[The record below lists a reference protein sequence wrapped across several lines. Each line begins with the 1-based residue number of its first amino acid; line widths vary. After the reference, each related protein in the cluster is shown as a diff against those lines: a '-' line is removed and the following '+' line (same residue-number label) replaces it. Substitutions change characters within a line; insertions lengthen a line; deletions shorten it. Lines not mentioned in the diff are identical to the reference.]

1 MAFPTRTTMD
11 LHARTVPAIPE
22 PEAPAGGVL
31 FPRHLGAGGPR
42 AKDGRYQ
49 CAVYVPQPDGTRARK
64 FAYGQTWAECDAKRR
79 ELLDKAENGIP
90 VPTRSAKL
98 AEWLPYWLENVI
110 RPRRKLSTYDK
121 YEAHVR
127 LYLVPRLGSKRLES
141 LTVADVRRFLTA
153 LERDTT
159 AATAKESHRVLRTA
173 LSAACRE
180 ELITRNVVQLVEPPR
195 LRSRDLSPWSLD
207 ETLDFLAAAR
217 KDPLYAAFVVAIA
230 MGLRRGE
237 IIGLRW
243 EDLDLEQRVLYVR
256 QQTQRRR
263 GVLYDDDPKS
273 RRRRAV
279 PLPAMCIAPLRWQ
292 RMRQAAIRERMGD
305 RWTETGHVFT
315 TRTGRP
321 IEPRNLYRSFT
332 RVAKGAGLRVIRLHD
347 ARHGCATL
355 LTAAGVAPRVVM
367 EILGH
372 SQISITMDVY
382 THVVQDTQREAISHM
397 DRLLRRRNSPGPA
410 PGSSPG
416 DRTR

>member
-1 MAFPTRTTMD
+1 MPGQRK
-11 LHARTVPAIPE
+11 RNPN
-22 PEAPAGGVL
+22 
-31 FPRHLGAGGPR
+31 GAGTITKR
-42 AKDGRYQ
+42 KDGRYQ
-49 CAVYVPQPDGTRARK
+49 AAVYVLQPDGTRARK
-64 FAYGQTWAECDAKRR
+64 FAYGKTWAECDIKRR
-79 ELLDKAENGIP
+79 ELLDKVDSGIP

-98 AEWLPYWLENVI
+98 AEWLPYWLDNVVK
-110 RPRRKLSTYDK
+110 PRRKLSTYDK

-141 LTVADVRRFLTA
+141 LGVADVRRFLNG
-153 LERDTT
+153 LEQDTT
-159 AATAKESHRVLRTA
+159 GPTAKKSHRVLRTA

-180 ELITRNVVQLVEPPR
+180 ELVARNVAALVEPPR
-195 LRSRDLSPWSLD
+195 PRARELGPWTLD
-207 ETLDFLAAAR
+207 ETLTFLAAAR
-217 KDPLYAAFVVAIA
+217 KDPLYAAFVLAIA

-243 EDLDLEQRVLYVR
+243 TDVDLDKRVLYVR

-263 GVLYDDDPKS
+263 GVLYDDDPKG

-279 PLPAMCIAPLRWQ
+279 PMPALCIAPMRWH
-292 RMRQAAIRERMGD
+292 RMRQTATQQRAGEKWQDNSGY
-305 RWTETGHVFT
+305 VFT

-332 RVAKGAGLRVIRLHD
+332 RVADGARLRAIRLHD

-397 DRLLRRRNSPGPA
+397 DRLLRRRV
-410 PGSSPG
+410 
-416 DRTR
+416 DR

>member
-1 MAFPTRTTMD
+1 MPGQRK
-11 LHARTVPAIPE
+11 RNPN
-22 PEAPAGGVL
+22 
-31 FPRHLGAGGPR
+31 GAGTITKR
-42 AKDGRYQ
+42 KDGRYQ
-49 CAVYVPQPDGTRARK
+49 AAVYVLQPDGTRARK
-64 FAYGQTWAECDAKRR
+64 FAYGKTWAECDAKRR
-79 ELLDKAENGIP
+79 ELLDKVDSGIP

-98 AEWLPYWLENVI
+98 SEWLPYWLENIVK
-110 RPRRKLSTYDK
+110 PRRKLSTYDK

-141 LTVADVRRFLTA
+141 LSVPDVRRFLNG

-159 AATAKESHRVLRTA
+159 GPTAKESHRVLRTA

-180 ELITRNVVQLVEPPR
+180 ELVARNVAALVEPPR
-195 LRSRDLSPWSLD
+195 PRARELSPWTLD
-207 ETLDFLAAAR
+207 ETLTFLAVAR
-217 KDPLYAAFVVAIA
+217 KDPLYAAFVLAIA

-237 IIGLRW
+237 IVGLRW
-243 EDLDLEQRVLYVR
+243 ADVDLDKRVLYVR

-263 GVLYDDDPKS
+263 GVLYDDDPKG

-279 PLPAMCIAPLRWQ
+279 PMPALCIAPLRWH
-292 RMRQAAIRERMGD
+292 RMRQAAVRQRAGEQWQGNGD
-305 RWTETGHVFT
+305 YVFT

-332 RVAKGAGLRVIRLHD
+332 RVADSAQLRVIRLHD

-397 DRLLRRRNSPGPA
+397 DRLLRRRV
-410 PGSSPG
+410 
-416 DRTR
+416 DRG